1 MELQNYQVN
10 IMVNMSVYIAKS
22 RQQFDITFNNL
33 FVERSKSR
41 FKRIIYA
48 YNMNTSYYRG
58 AERFY

>member
-1 MELQNYQVN
+1 
-10 IMVNMSVYIAKS
+10 MVNMSVYIAKS
-22 RQQFDITFNNL
+22 RQQFDIAFNNL